1 MKILIVDDEP
11 LAIQRLK
18 HQLKVDKKYEVV
30 GEAVNGQDAIEKTS
44 SLSPDLL
51 LMDIRMPGMDGL
63 EAARHIDMMENPP
76 AVIFTTAYNEYAL
89 EAFDVHAIGYLVKPV
104 RLEKLVNAIAS
115 ASRPQLSVLMDIK
128 AREDDDTAR
137 KFISARVRGNIEL
150 IPLEEIYYFH
160 AEHKYV
166 DVRHTKG
173 ELLIEEPLKKLEI
186 EFAKTFIRIHRNALV
201 AKQHL
206 SGFSKNKQGNWQV
219 TFRDIDS
226 SLEVSRRHTAAVR
239 KIIKHL

>member
-11 LAIQRLK
+11 LARQRLI
-18 HQLKVDKKYEVV
+18 HQLKVDKKYQVV
-30 GEAVNGQDAIEKTS
+30 GEAVNGRDAIEKAS
-44 SLSPDLL
+44 QLSPDLL

-63 EAARHIDMMENPP
+63 EAARHIDRMDNPP

-104 RLEKLVNAIAS
+104 RLEKLVQAIAS
-115 ASRPQLSVLMDIK
+115 ASRPKLSALSEIK
-128 AREDDDTAR
+128 TAAEEDVSR

-150 IPLEEIYYFH
+150 IPIESIYYFH

-166 DVRHTKG
+166 DVRHTNG
-173 ELLIEEPLKKLEI
+173 ELLIEEPLKKLEV
-186 EFAKTFIRIHRNALV
+186 EFAKSFIRIHRNALV

-206 SGFSKNKQGNWQV
+206 SGFSKNTQGNWQV
-219 TFRDIDS
+219 TFRDIDT